1 MPKRPEPFGPRAEK
15 LGTCVC
21 CGKPGKQ
28 SIVLAVGPNHK
39 PVDIGRDYIPN
50 YNVRHFVGKGQMDV
64 TKIVPFCRTCMRTVE
79 DNLRATILYLQARMG
94 SWRLKTPSGQFNRD
108 LRMR

>member
-1 MPKRPEPFGPRAEK
+1 MNKKPEPFGPPAEK

-28 SIVLAVGPNHK
+28 SIVLAVGPNRRL
-39 PVDIGRDYIPN
+39 VDVGRYYIPN
-50 YNVRHFVGKGQMDV
+50 YNTRHFMGKGQMDV

-79 DNLRATILYLQARMG
+79 DNMRATILYLQAENAQ
-94 SWRLKTPSGQFNRD
+94 LAIKD
-108 LRMR
+108 AAAKK